1 MNRIAERELM
11 DAPAHAQAYARAD
24 FSAPHDA
31 FVHGFAARFPQ
42 FVSGRVLDLGCGP
55 ADISV
60 RFARRYP
67 QARIT
72 AIDGAAA
79 MLALARERVAAEAL
93 GSRIEL
99 AQVYLPDPALAAQKF
114 DVVIS
119 NSLLHH
125 LATPAALWNLVA
137 AQAHATLI
145 YVVDLLRPESDAD
158 LQALVTT
165 HAADEDPLLVSDFAN
180 SLRAAYRPDEIRTQL
195 DAAQLQLQVEVIS
208 DRHIAIWGV
217 R

>member
-1 MNRIAERELM
+1 MKRVAERELM
-11 DAPAHAQAYARAD
+11 DTPAHALAYARAD
-24 FSAPHDA
+24 FGTPHDA
-31 FVHGFAARFPQ
+31 FVQGFAARFPQ

-72 AIDGAAA
+72 AIDGAPA
-79 MLALARERVAAEAL
+79 MLDLARERLAAEAL
-93 GSRIEL
+93 ASRIEL
-99 AQVYLPDPALAAQKF
+99 AEVYLPNAALTRQRF
-114 DVVIS
+114 DAVIS

-125 LATPAALWNLVA
+125 LAEAKALWDLIA
-137 AQAHATLI
+137 GQADGTLI
-145 YVVDLLRPESDAD
+145 YIVDLLRPQSDVE
-158 LQALVTT
+158 LQALITT
-165 HAADEDPLLVSDFAN
+165 HAANEDPLLVSDFAN
-180 SLRAAYRPDEIRTQL
+180 SLRAAYLPDEIRSQL
-195 DAAQLQLQVEVIS
+195 NAARLELKVEVIS